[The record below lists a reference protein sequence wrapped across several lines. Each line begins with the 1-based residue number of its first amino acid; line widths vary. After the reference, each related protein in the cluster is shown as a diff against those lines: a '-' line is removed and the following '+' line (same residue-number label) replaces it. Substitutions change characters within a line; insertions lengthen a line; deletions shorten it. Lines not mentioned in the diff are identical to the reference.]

1 MKFDWNKSIEKN
13 VDFEAWLKENKLL
26 PNLLELIGEE
36 SKNKYLNFL
45 REMYDK
51 RIYFDEFYKYESNE
65 IVEARVLL
73 NRAIDEQQ
81 YKDKEIVIE

>member
-1 MKFDWNKSIEKN
+1 
-13 VDFEAWLKENKLL
+13 
-26 PNLLELIGEE
+26 
-36 SKNKYLNFL
+36 
-45 REMYDK
+45 MYDK